1 MHRIVKVLFI
11 LCFFPSIVRSRKTVN
26 LFTDIFLKI
35 RTLQNNLR
43 LHLDPRSLKT
53 QREGLF
59 IKRKKK
65 NDPSFNSV
73 GAVTTKWLSICS
85 QQRIEED
92 TLIYWTTE
100 ALRLFQ

>member
-35 RTLQNNLR
+35 RTLQNNLG

-53 QREGLF
+53 PREGLF

-65 NDPSFNSV
+65 MILLLTQLAQSRQNDSPYVVN
-73 GAVTTKWLSICS
+73 TELK
-85 QQRIEED
+85 R
-92 TLIYWTTE
+92 TL
-100 ALRLFQ
+100 